1 MSIDARAED
10 VLAWWFGPPATGK
23 DALRTLWFVKSEAT
37 DREIRER
44 YAPLV
49 EEALQGRLDG
59 WTTGRDSALAR
70 ILVLDQFTRNIFR
83 DTPRAFAGDALALAA
98 ARAMVDAGWD
108 RQLPP
113 ARRAFVYMPL
123 EHAEDLA
130 AQDEAVRQFTALA
143 AEAPEM
149 AGMLEWAVK
158 HREVVVR
165 FGRFPHRNEILGRAS
180 TAEESAFLS
189 QPGSRF

>member
-1 MSIDARAED
+1 MSIDTRAED
-10 VLAWWFGPPATGK
+10 VLAWWFGPPATGA
-23 DALRTLWFVKSEAT
+23 DALRPLWFVKSEAT
-37 DREIRER
+37 DREIHTR

-59 WTTGRDSALAR
+59 WMAERDSALAR

-83 DTPRAFAGDALALAA
+83 DTPRAFAGDAQALAA
-98 ARAMVDAGWD
+98 ARALIDAGWD

-123 EHAEDLA
+123 EHAEDLS
-130 AQDEAVRQFTALA
+130 AQDEAVSRFSALA

-149 AGMLEWAVK
+149 AGMLDWARK
-158 HREVVVR
+158 HREVVLR

-180 TAEESAFLS
+180 TDEESAFLN

>member
-1 MSIDARAED
+1 MTLDNRAED
-10 VLAWWFGPPATGK
+10 VLAWWFGPKARGAE
-23 DALRTLWFVKSEAT
+23 ALRPMWFVKSEAT
-37 DREIRER
+37 DREIRDR
-44 YAPLV
+44 YASLV

-59 WTTGRDSALAR
+59 WMAEPDSALAR

-83 DTPRAFAGDALALAA
+83 DTPRAFAGDAQALAA
-98 ARAMVDAGWD
+98 TRAMVDAGWD

-123 EHAEDLA
+123 EHAEDLG
-130 AQDEAVRQFTALA
+130 AQDEAVRQFTTLA

-149 AGMLEWAVK
+149 AGMLDWARK
-158 HREVVVR
+158 HREVVLR

-180 TAEESAFLS
+180 TDEEAAFLH